1 MSHKFLVLVPQSE
14 QLNKK
19 IPLTMLLTASTV
31 NARDMNKAKIS
42 SVDLNKSEKI
52 NVYGK
57 NQNIKYRKE
66 III

>member
-1 MSHKFLVLVPQSE
+1 
-14 QLNKK
+14 
-19 IPLTMLLTASTV
+19 MLLTASTV

-57 NQNIKYRKE
+57 SQNIKYRKKSKRADCSPLKGQKPFK
-66 III
+66 